1 MRYVHI
7 WTDGNGEIGFDTPK
21 FRRNLMMPM
30 LDHRILKVSGLI
42 NIKEMLF

>member
-21 FRRNLMMPM
+21 FLQKFNDGWM
-30 LDHRILKVSGLI
+30 LEFCGKSVKV
-42 NIKEMLF
+42 NKY